1 MLCYF
6 SLLDFKHLQEIV
18 QCYEY
23 IYFLFY
29 DDYVLFQSHD
39 EDLEKDETSQNCLER
54 DVEQVVKRL
63 GMAHDEIQRLTDELQ
78 GKEKEQS
85 KLGKLW
91 LQMNVSDY
99 SC

>member
-1 MLCYF
+1 M
-6 SLLDFKHLQEIV
+6 
-18 QCYEY
+18 
-23 IYFLFY
+23 
-29 DDYVLFQSHD
+29 
-39 EDLEKDETSQNCLER
+39 
-54 DVEQVVKRL
+54 EQVVKRL